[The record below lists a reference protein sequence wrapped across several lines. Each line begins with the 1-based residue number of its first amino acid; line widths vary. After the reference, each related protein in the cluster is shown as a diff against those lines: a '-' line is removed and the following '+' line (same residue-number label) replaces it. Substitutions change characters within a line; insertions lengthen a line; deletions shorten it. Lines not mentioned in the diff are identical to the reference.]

1 MASLRKAKKKAK
13 KEGRVFNPRNVKSE
27 LLDMARKSINETN
40 KRLRSLERA
49 GEYNTFA
56 SKKLFERLG
65 SGKLNILKKARKI
78 NRGKVLGL
86 KLDLGLNNTDL
97 TAIIKATGQFLKSA
111 TSTPKGI
118 NIVAEKTKKS
128 MYETLKIKNKKITKQ
143 DIEDYYNMLGDRD
156 FDYFND
162 KVGASSMW
170 AAIEEA
176 VERESTETQFL
187 KLLNDMDIIN
197 VMTDQDAKARA
208 IRLYE
213 KYVL

>member
-13 KEGRVFNPRNVKSE
+13 KEGRVFNPSNVKAE
-27 LLDMARKSINETN
+27 LLDRARKSIEETN
-40 KRLRSLERA
+40 KRLRSLDRA

-86 KLDLGLNNTDL
+86 KLNLGLNNTDL
-97 TAIIKATGQFLKSA
+97 TAIIKATAQFLKSA
-111 TSTPKGI
+111 TSTTKGI

-128 MYETLKIKNKKITKQ
+128 MYETLKIQGKDITMQ
-143 DIEDYYNMLGDRD
+143 DIEDYYDMLGDRD

-162 KVGASSMW
+162 KVGASEMW
-170 AAIEEA
+170 VVIEDA
-176 VERESTETQFL
+176 VEHEDSATRFL
-187 KLLNDMDIIN
+187 KRLNDMSIIDA
-197 VMTDQDAKARA
+197 MTDQDAKERA
-208 IRLYE
+208 LRLYT

>member
-13 KEGRVFNPRNVKSE
+13 KEGRIFNPRNVKSE

-86 KLDLGLNNTDL
+86 KLDLGLNSTDL
-97 TAIIKATGQFLKSA
+97 TAIIKATTQFLKSA

-128 MYETLKIKNKKITKQ
+128 MYETLKIKNKEITKK
-143 DIEDYYNMLGDRD
+143 DIEDYYDMLGDKD
-156 FDYFND
+156 FDYFNE
-162 KVGASSMW
+162 KIGASTIWS
-170 AAIEEA
+170 ILEEA
-176 VERESTETQFL
+176 VEYDDNSNQFI
-187 KLLNDMDIIN
+187 KRLNNFITLEDADIRS
-197 VMTDQDAKARA
+197 KAL
-208 IRLYE
+208 RLWE
-213 KYVL
+213 KYVI